1 MKKEKDDKDWKLVS
15 PKTYFKERLF
25 DDCAVIKSN
34 QIKNRKKI
42 KDIDFDVLRYKDYKL
57 LLEKNYNV
65 NQLKKVLKHYKQKI
79 SGNKDEKIYRLWN
92 YLKYSYF
99 ATKIQAKFRGHI
111 IKKIWEL
118 KGPGLYGRDKCVN
131 ETDCLSLQPIKD
143 IKFDQFYSFKEGE
156 FLYAFD
162 ICSLYNLIKYALK
175 ENNKPKNPYTRKVLK
190 TSVVESMMKMI
201 YLSINLLKRSVKILR
216 DTTKEES
223 LPLKQK
229 VKQKAMT
236 IFQKMDNHGF
246 ITDVSWF
253 MNLSRLRLCRF
264 IKELREVWNYRLQ
277 IPDEIKRKICPP
289 NGRPFCDVDLG
300 FLQDLSSGG
309 NKDILRKK
317 ILKVMDRML
326 SGVDDDSKHLG
337 SHYILGCLT
346 LVNMNAAT
354 AMPWLFQ
361 SFMYQGPVLS

>member
-1 MKKEKDDKDWKLVS
+1 MMKIILIGSTILKRNTTIFRDKDD
-15 PKTYFKERLF
+15 
-25 DDCAVIKSN
+25 
-34 QIKNRKKI
+34 Q
-42 KDIDFDVLRYKDYKL
+42 
-57 LLEKNYNV
+57 
-65 NQLKKVLKHYKQKI
+65 QL
-79 SGNKDEKIYRLWN
+79 
-92 YLKYSYF
+92 
-99 ATKIQAKFRGHI
+99 
-111 IKKIWEL
+111 
-118 KGPGLYGRDKCVN
+118 
-131 ETDCLSLQPIKD
+131 
-143 IKFDQFYSFKEGE
+143 
-156 FLYAFD
+156 
-162 ICSLYNLIKYALK
+162 
-175 ENNKPKNPYTRKVLK
+175 
-190 TSVVESMMKMI
+190 
-201 YLSINLLKRSVKILR
+201 
-216 DTTKEES
+216 
-223 LPLKQK
+223 LPLRQK
-229 VKQKAMT
+229 VKMKAID
-236 IFQKMDNHGF
+236 IFQKIDNHGF
-246 ITDVSWF
+246 ITDVDWF